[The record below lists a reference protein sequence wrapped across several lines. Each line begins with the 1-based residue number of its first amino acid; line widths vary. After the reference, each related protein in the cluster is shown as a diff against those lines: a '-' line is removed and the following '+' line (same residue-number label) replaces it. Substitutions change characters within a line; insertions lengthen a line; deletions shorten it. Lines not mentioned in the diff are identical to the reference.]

1 MEEININGLIVE
13 YPGYGIYK
21 GKPNAKQILED
32 SLIVYDFLTKEIGLQ
47 KQQIFIYGR
56 SIGTGPATYLAAHRQ
71 IGLLIL

>member
-1 MEEININGLIVE
+1 VE

-32 SLIVYDFLTKEIGLQ
+32 SLIVYDFLANEMGFEKE
-47 KQQIFIYGR
+47 QIFVFGR

-71 IGLLIL
+71 IGFLML